1 MCLNFKCWFV
11 LECYVAD
18 VSCLAP
24 FLFPRLC
31 LPVCKIEHTTN
42 NNLPSP
48 CISTYFHNENVDFP
62 FLSNFFVSVS
72 LSLRSKNLRFPSI
85 FSIMI
90 HDNHYRHHQCH
101 RHHHIIITIVPIMI
115 QMQQVIQSR
124 ILSRSLPITPRPHLL
139 HYFHHHHNFDD
150 YHVSYITPRPHQLHY
165 FHHPH
170 HHNNYDQYHVSYIIL
185 RPYQLYYFHNRHHHN
200 HDHFYHYLH
209 SHLSSII
216 HDDYNHDLFHHHCV
230 HASQ

>member
-31 LPVCKIEHTTN
+31 LPVFKIEHTTN
-42 NNLPSP
+42 NNLHSP
-48 CISTYFHNENVDFP
+48 CISTYFHNENVDFQ
-62 FLSNFFVSVS
+62 FLSN
-72 LSLRSKNLRFPSI
+72 LL
-85 FSIMI
+85 I
-90 HDNHYRHHQCH
+90 HENHYRHRQCH
-101 RHHHIIITIVPIMI
+101 HHHHIIITIVPIMI

-170 HHNNYDQYHVSYIIL
+170 HHNNYDQYLVCLLHHPPPISIIL
-185 RPYQLYYFHNRHHHN
+185 F
-200 HDHFYHYLH
+200 
-209 SHLSSII
+209 S
-216 HDDYNHDLFHHHCV
+216 
-230 HASQ
+230 